1 MNTFRGFIAFD
12 IDTNSKIKELI
23 QAIKKTQADVKL
35 VEPDNIHITLKFL
48 GDVQEEK
55 TEDITSIIKDACK
68 NSKPFTINL
77 LGTGVFPNQNYIK
90 VIWIGIEDTKS
101 IEPVSNYINEELVD
115 LGFKKDN
122 RSFSPHITV
131 GRVRTAKN
139 KQELISVI
147 QQFQKIEFGK
157 QKISSIK
164 LMKSVLTPKGPIYS
178 VVKEIT
184 L

>member
-1 MNTFRGFIAFD
+1 M
-12 IDTNSKIKELI
+12 
-23 QAIKKTQADVKL
+23 
-35 VEPDNIHITLKFL
+35 
-48 GDVQEEK
+48 
-55 TEDITSIIKDACK
+55 
-68 NSKPFTINL
+68 
-77 LGTGVFPNQNYIK
+77 
-90 VIWIGIEDTKS
+90 IWIGIEDTKS